1 MIKFSLEMLWSERRK
16 VYGLCTSVV
25 MTLSICLLFLQ
36 FLINPNLTQKI
47 TSIDILQFSETFC
60 IALFGLFILAVC
72 VSLIC
77 YSCNY
82 YMKLHARE
90 IGMIKMAGFSQG
102 KIILYQLIQMITIMV
117 VSVMITCCLSLV
129 TTPIFLTIVYRY
141 CHIHQSVFYFSTR
154 LFSMI
159 GILVACILVV
169 LIAMQINYINN
180 NSLSSLIKDKYITTQ
195 KEDHRVFI
203 IPDYIYI
210 LGYFLGLYAMYVG
223 EELDAGF
230 AIASCIGAISA
241 YGLFYYFIPHTLNE
255 MVDSLNLKG
264 EDTIVLGD
272 LALFMQQSKLL
283 IVFIMLAI
291 ILIPTF
297 IFSSIHMKML
307 HIALHIGAV
316 LINFVLCLSVVS
328 RFDID
333 ALEKKEHF
341 KNLCKMGLTNQDVK
355 KISYKEGN
363 GFYIVLWIFAGI
375 YILSIACTFLIR
387 ASIDLGIVGIVLLEF
402 VVPYGMA
409 EVIVYLKKVY
419 NPYSAHPKVALNG
432 LNFDVEKGDFIC
444 IMGASGS
451 GKTTLVNILST
462 IDEATHGQILL
473 NQKDLLLLSEKE
485 KANLRK
491 EEIGFI
497 FQNYNLIE
505 SLTIKN
511 NILFSLRL
519 NKVEQK
525 IQLEKLNELTKML
538 NIEEIIDK
546 YPSQCSGGQ
555 QQRAAIAR
563 ALINEP
569 KIIFADE
576 PTGNLDSLNA
586 RELMEYFVKINEGK
600 YTTIIMVTHDSFVAS
615 YSKKVYYMKDGHLDL
630 SIDRNTKSQDDY
642 YKEIVRVITQMHI

>member
-16 VYGLCTSVV
+16 VYGLCTSMV

-36 FLINPNLTQKI
+36 FLMNPNLTQKI
-47 TSIDILQFSETFC
+47 TSIDIFQFSETFC
-60 IALFGLFILAVC
+60 ISLFGLFILAVC

-90 IGMIKMAGFSQG
+90 IGMVKMAGFSQG
-102 KIILYQLIQMITIMV
+102 KIVLYQLIQMITIMV
-117 VSVMITCCLSLV
+117 VSVIITFCLSLV

-141 CHIHQSVFYFSTR
+141 CHIHQNVFYISTR

-159 GILVACILVV
+159 GILVVCILII
-169 LIAMQINYINN
+169 LIGMQINYINN

-195 KEDHRVFI
+195 KEDHRVFV

-283 IVFIMLAI
+283 IVFIMLAV

-297 IFSSIHMKML
+297 IFSSTHMKML

-363 GFYIVLWIFAGI
+363 GFYVVLWIFAGI

-387 ASIDLGIVGIVLLEF
+387 ASIDLGLVGIVLLEF

-409 EVIVYLKKVY
+409 ELIVYLKKR
-419 NPYSAHPKVALNG
+419 G
-432 LNFDVEKGDFIC
+432 
-444 IMGASGS
+444 
-451 GKTTLVNILST
+451 
-462 IDEATHGQILL
+462 
-473 NQKDLLLLSEKE
+473 
-485 KANLRK
+485 
-491 EEIGFI
+491 
-497 FQNYNLIE
+497 QNY
-505 SLTIKN
+505 
-511 NILFSLRL
+511 
-519 NKVEQK
+519 
-525 IQLEKLNELTKML
+525 ELH
-538 NIEEIIDK
+538 
-546 YPSQCSGGQ
+546 
-555 QQRAAIAR
+555 
-563 ALINEP
+563 
-569 KIIFADE
+569 
-576 PTGNLDSLNA
+576 GN
-586 RELMEYFVKINEGK
+586 
-600 YTTIIMVTHDSFVAS
+600 
-615 YSKKVYYMKDGHLDL
+615 
-630 SIDRNTKSQDDY
+630 
-642 YKEIVRVITQMHI
+642 

>member
-328 RFDID
+328 CFDID

-409 EVIVYLKKVY
+409 EVIVYLKKR
-419 NPYSAHPKVALNG
+419 G
-432 LNFDVEKGDFIC
+432 
-444 IMGASGS
+444 
-451 GKTTLVNILST
+451 
-462 IDEATHGQILL
+462 
-473 NQKDLLLLSEKE
+473 
-485 KANLRK
+485 
-491 EEIGFI
+491 
-497 FQNYNLIE
+497 QNY
-505 SLTIKN
+505 
-511 NILFSLRL
+511 
-519 NKVEQK
+519 
-525 IQLEKLNELTKML
+525 ELH
-538 NIEEIIDK
+538 
-546 YPSQCSGGQ
+546 
-555 QQRAAIAR
+555 
-563 ALINEP
+563 
-569 KIIFADE
+569 
-576 PTGNLDSLNA
+576 GN
-586 RELMEYFVKINEGK
+586 
-600 YTTIIMVTHDSFVAS
+600 
-615 YSKKVYYMKDGHLDL
+615 
-630 SIDRNTKSQDDY
+630 
-642 YKEIVRVITQMHI
+642 